1 MMNSGTINWKSS
13 KQETIA
19 NSTTEAENIATF
31 EAAMEVVWIRK
42 FIVELGGVPNIV
54 GPIPLYCDYNGV
66 NA

>member
-1 MMNSGTINWKSS
+1 MNGRTVDWKSS
-13 KQETIA
+13 KQETIVD
-19 NSTTEAENIATF
+19 STTEAENIATF
-31 EAAMEVVWIRK
+31 DAAMEAVWIRK